1 RGRNRLPCETYF
13 GAALAGECDS
23 LCFPARLG
31 QLFSS
36 KSQPSLGKAV
46 QHIAIV
52 LVGPCCHVEAF
63 LGETLILRGVEHRQN
78 NARLG
83 SAFLSREPNVA
94 PMNYLR

>member
-1 RGRNRLPCETYF
+1 MPCETYF

-52 LVGPCCHVEAF
+52 LVGPFCHVEAF
-63 LGETLILRGVEHRQN
+63 LGETPILRGVEHRQN
-78 NARLG
+78 NAR
-83 SAFLSREPNVA
+83 FLIVSSPSSRFTVIITPIF
-94 PMNYLR
+94 RTR